1 MKRLSLVL
9 FFIGQILTAQQGGMW
24 IPSLLEGMN
33 EKEMTQL
40 GSKLTAKDIYDIN
53 NSSLKDAV
61 IHFNGGCTGEI
72 ISDQGLILTNH
83 HCGYDAI
90 QTHSS
95 LEHDY
100 LQHGFWAED
109 LASELPNK
117 GMYVTFIKRIDDIT
131 AAILSGVE
139 DKMTNAEKQS
149 LIDKNTEAVIK
160 VTVKE
165 EWQDIRVRPMYDGN
179 KYYLFV
185 TENFKDIRMVGAP
198 PSSIGKFGSDTDNW
212 MWPRHT
218 GDFSL
223 FRIYADKNNRPAE
236 YNKDNVPYKPL
247 HYLPVS
253 LDGVQENDFTM
264 VFGFPGRTNE
274 YLPAIAIEQL
284 VNQQNPAKIEIRDQ
298 ALKTADKYMR
308 ADPAIKLKYASKYA
322 STANYWKKWIGE
334 NQGLKQTNAIGKK
347 KLLEAEFQKKVQN
360 NPEYRDLLKQFDQYY
375 SEIEQLA
382 LAQAY
387 WNEIANRN
395 VELLLVTT
403 RMYQYEKNWT
413 KNPEKFEEDRIKITN
428 YLDDFYKDFEP
439 KVDQEV
445 FYKLMTI
452 YAEKSPKQYQIS
464 DPGLA
469 NIQNLTDRMYEKS
482 RLTNRTGA
490 MELLSGTQDEVLKK
504 FNSDE
509 AYILGK
515 KLAENYY
522 QNILPGYQA
531 IQTNIA
537 GVQKKYMK
545 ALMETFPEQRFFPD
559 ANSTLRLTYGHVK
572 GYNPKD
578 AVSYE
583 PISYLG
589 GVMEKYVPGDYEF
602 DVPEK
607 LRQLYLAKDFGSYG
621 ENGKMPVNFI
631 GTNHTTGGNSGS
643 PAIDSQGNLIGL
655 NFDRVWEGTMSD
667 YYYDPAICR
676 NIMVDVRYILFII
689 DKYAG
694 NTRLIK
700 EMKLVHP
707 KRQNAGK
714 K

>member
-1 MKRLSLVL
+1 MKRLSLIL
-9 FFIGQILTAQQGGMW
+9 FFVAQILTAQQGGMW
-24 IPSLLEGMN
+24 IPSLLEGLN
-33 EKEMTQL
+33 EKEMMQL

-100 LQHGFWAED
+100 LQHGFWAAD
-109 LASELPNK
+109 LAGELPNP
-117 GMYVTFIKRIDDIT
+117 GMYVTFIKRIDDVT

-160 VTVKE
+160 ITVKE
-165 EWQDIRVRPMYDGN
+165 EWQEIRVRPMYDGN

-223 FRIYADKNNRPAE
+223 FRIYADKNNRPAD

-387 WNEIANRN
+387 WNEISNRN
-395 VELLLVTT
+395 IELLLVTT

-413 KNPEKFEEDRIKITN
+413 KNPEKFEEDRKKITN
-428 YLDDFYKDFEP
+428 YLEDFYKDFEP

-469 NIQNLTDRMYEKS
+469 NIQNLTDRIYEKS
-482 RLTNRTGA
+482 RLTNQAGA

-509 AYILGK
+509 AYIFGK

-522 QNILPGYQA
+522 QNIQPGYQA

-559 ANSTLRLTYGHVK
+559 ANSTLRVTYGQVK

-707 KRQNAGK
+707 KKQNAGK

>member
-1 MKRLSLVL
+1 MKRLSLL
-9 FFIGQILTAQQGGMW
+9 FFFIGQILTAQQGGMW
-24 IPSLLEGMN
+24 IPSLLEGLN
-33 EKEMTQL
+33 EKEMMQL

-109 LASELPNK
+109 LAGELPNK

-413 KNPEKFEEDRIKITN
+413 KNPEKFEEDRVKITN
-428 YLDDFYKDFEP
+428 YLEDFYKDFEP

-469 NIQNLTDRMYEKS
+469 NIQNLTDRMYAKS
-482 RLTNRTGA
+482 RLTNRAGA
-490 MELLSGTQDEVLKK
+490 MELISGTQDEVLKK

-509 AYILGK
+509 AYIFGK

-559 ANSTLRLTYGHVK
+559 ANSTLRVTYGQVK

-578 AVSYE
+578 AVNYE

-589 GVMEKYVPGDYEF
+589 GVMEKYIPGDYEF

-607 LRQLYLAKDFGSYG
+607 LRQLYLAKDFGPYG

-643 PAIDSQGNLIGL
+643 PAIDAQGNLIGL

-694 NTRLIK
+694 STRLIK

-707 KRQNAGK
+707 KKRNAGK

>member
-1 MKRLSLVL
+1 MKRLSLIL
-9 FFIGQILTAQQGGMW
+9 FFVAQIITAQQGGMW
-24 IPSLLEGMN
+24 IPSLLEGLN
-33 EKEMTQL
+33 EKEMKQL

-100 LQHGFWAED
+100 LQHGFWAAD
-109 LASELPNK
+109 LAGELPNP
-117 GMYVTFIKRIDDIT
+117 GMYVTFIKRIDDVT

-160 VTVKE
+160 ITVKE

-179 KYYLFV
+179 NYYLFV

-223 FRIYADKNNRPAE
+223 FRIYADKNNRPAD

-334 NQGLKQTNAIGKK
+334 NQGLKQTYAIGKK
-347 KLLEAEFQKKVQN
+347 KLLEVEFQKKVQN

-413 KNPEKFEEDRIKITN
+413 KNPEKFEEDRMKITN
-428 YLDDFYKDFEP
+428 YLEDFYKDFEP

-469 NIQNLTDRMYEKS
+469 NIQNLTDRMYAKS
-482 RLTNRTGA
+482 RLTNQAGA
-490 MELLSGTQDEVLKK
+490 VELISGTKDEVLKK

-509 AYILGK
+509 AYIFGK

-522 QNILPGYQA
+522 QNIQPGYQA

-559 ANSTLRLTYGHVK
+559 ANSTLRVTYGQVK

-607 LRQLYLAKDFGSYG
+607 LRQLYHANDFGPYG

-643 PAIDSQGNLIGL
+643 PAIDAQGNLIGL

-667 YYYDPAICR
+667 YYYDPTICR
-676 NIMVDVRYILFII
+676 NIMVDMRYILFII

-694 NTRLIK
+694 STRLIK

-707 KRQNAGK
+707 KKQNAGK

>member
-1 MKRLSLVL
+1 
-9 FFIGQILTAQQGGMW
+9 
-24 IPSLLEGMN
+24 
-33 EKEMTQL
+33 
-40 GSKLTAKDIYDIN
+40 
-53 NSSLKDAV
+53 
-61 IHFNGGCTGEI
+61 
-72 ISDQGLILTNH
+72 
-83 HCGYDAI
+83 
-90 QTHSS
+90 
-95 LEHDY
+95 
-100 LQHGFWAED
+100 
-109 LASELPNK
+109 
-117 GMYVTFIKRIDDIT
+117 
-131 AAILSGVE
+131 
-139 DKMTNAEKQS
+139 
-149 LIDKNTEAVIK
+149 
-160 VTVKE
+160 
-165 EWQDIRVRPMYDGN
+165 
-179 KYYLFV
+179 
-185 TENFKDIRMVGAP
+185 
-198 PSSIGKFGSDTDNW
+198 
-212 MWPRHT
+212 
-218 GDFSL
+218 
-223 FRIYADKNNRPAE
+223 
-236 YNKDNVPYKPL
+236 
-247 HYLPVS
+247 
-253 LDGVQENDFTM
+253 VQENDFTM

-403 RMYQYEKNWT
+403 RMYQYEKNWS

-428 YLDDFYKDFEP
+428 YLEDFYKDFEP

-452 YAEKSPKQYQIS
+452 YVEKSPKQYQIS

-469 NIQNLTDRMYEKS
+469 NIQNLTDRMYAKS
-482 RLTNRTGA
+482 RLTNRAGA
-490 MELLSGTQDEVLKK
+490 MELISGTQDEVLKK

-509 AYILGK
+509 AYIFGK

-559 ANSTLRLTYGHVK
+559 ANSTLRVTYGQVK

-578 AVSYE
+578 AVNYE

-589 GVMEKYVPGDYEF
+589 GVMEKYIPGDYEF

-607 LRQLYLAKDFGSYG
+607 LRQLYLAKDFGPYG

-643 PAIDSQGNLIGL
+643 PAVDAQGNLIGL

-694 NTRLIK
+694 STRLIK

-707 KRQNAGK
+707 KKQNAGK

>member
-1 MKRLSLVL
+1 MKRLSLIL
-9 FFIGQILTAQQGGMW
+9 FFVAQILTAQQGGMW
-24 IPSLLEGMN
+24 IPSLLEGLN
-33 EKEMTQL
+33 EKEMKQL

-100 LQHGFWAED
+100 LQHGFWAAD
-109 LASELPNK
+109 LAGELPNP
-117 GMYVTFIKRIDDIT
+117 GMYVTFIKRIDDVT

-160 VTVKE
+160 ITVKE
-165 EWQDIRVRPMYDGN
+165 EWQENRVRPMYDGN

-223 FRIYADKNNRPAE
+223 FRIYADKNNRPAD

-334 NQGLKQTNAIGKK
+334 NQGLKQTYAIGKK
-347 KLLEAEFQKKVQN
+347 KLLEVEFQKKVQN

-413 KNPEKFEEDRIKITN
+413 KNPEKFEEDRMKITN
-428 YLDDFYKDFEP
+428 YLEDFYKDFEP

-469 NIQNLTDRMYEKS
+469 NIQNLTDRMYAKS
-482 RLTNRTGA
+482 RLTNQAGA
-490 MELLSGTQDEVLKK
+490 MELISGTKDEVLKK

-509 AYILGK
+509 AYIFGK

-522 QNILPGYQA
+522 QNIQPGYQA

-559 ANSTLRLTYGHVK
+559 ANSTLRVTYGQVK

-607 LRQLYLAKDFGSYG
+607 LRQLYHANDFGPYG

-643 PAIDSQGNLIGL
+643 PAIDAQGNLIGL

-667 YYYDPAICR
+667 YYYDPTICR
-676 NIMVDVRYILFII
+676 NIMVDMRYILFII

-694 NTRLIK
+694 STRLIK

-707 KRQNAGK
+707 KKQNAGK

>member
-1 MKRLSLVL
+1 MKRLSLIL
-9 FFIGQILTAQQGGMW
+9 FFVAQIITAQQGGMW
-24 IPSLLEGMN
+24 IPSLLEGLN
-33 EKEMTQL
+33 EKEMKQL

-100 LQHGFWAED
+100 LQHGFWAAD
-109 LASELPNK
+109 LAGELPNP
-117 GMYVTFIKRIDDIT
+117 GMYVTFIKRIDDVT

-139 DKMTNAEKQS
+139 DKMSNAEKQS

-160 VTVKE
+160 ITIKE

-179 KYYLFV
+179 NYYLFV

-223 FRIYADKNNRPAE
+223 FRIYADKNNRPAD

-413 KNPEKFEEDRIKITN
+413 KNPEKFEEDRMKITN
-428 YLDDFYKDFEP
+428 YLEDFYKDFEP

-469 NIQNLTDRMYEKS
+469 NIQNLTDRMYAKS
-482 RLTNRTGA
+482 RLTNRAGA
-490 MELLSGTQDEVLKK
+490 MELISGTKDEVLKK

-509 AYILGK
+509 AYIFGK

-522 QNILPGYQA
+522 QNIQPGYQA

-559 ANSTLRLTYGHVK
+559 ANSTLRVTYGQVK
-572 GYNPKD
+572 GYNPRD
-578 AVSYE
+578 AVNYE

-607 LRQLYLAKDFGSYG
+607 LRQLYLAKDFGPYG

-643 PAIDSQGNLIGL
+643 PAIDAQGNLIGL

-694 NTRLIK
+694 STRLIK

-707 KRQNAGK
+707 KKQNAGK

>member
-1 MKRLSLVL
+1 MKRLSLL
-9 FFIGQILTAQQGGMW
+9 FFFIGQILTAQQGGMW
-24 IPSLLEGMN
+24 IPSLLEGLN
-33 EKEMTQL
+33 EKEMMQL

-109 LASELPNK
+109 LAGELPNK

-403 RMYQYEKNWT
+403 RMYQYEKNWS

-428 YLDDFYKDFEP
+428 YLEDFYKDFEP

-452 YAEKSPKQYQIS
+452 YVEKSPKQYQIS

-469 NIQNLTDRMYEKS
+469 NIQNLTDRMYAKS
-482 RLTNRTGA
+482 RLTNRAGA
-490 MELLSGTQDEVLKK
+490 MELISGTQDEVLKK

-509 AYILGK
+509 AYIFGK

-559 ANSTLRLTYGHVK
+559 ANSTLRVTYGQVK

-578 AVSYE
+578 AVNYE

-589 GVMEKYVPGDYEF
+589 GVMEKYIPGDYEF

-607 LRQLYLAKDFGSYG
+607 LRQLYLAKDFGPYG

-643 PAIDSQGNLIGL
+643 PAIDAQGNLIGL

-694 NTRLIK
+694 STRLIK

-707 KRQNAGK
+707 KKRNAGK

>member
-1 MKRLSLVL
+1 MKRLSLIL
-9 FFIGQILTAQQGGMW
+9 FFVAQILTAQQGGMW
-24 IPSLLEGMN
+24 IPSLLEGLN
-33 EKEMTQL
+33 EKEMKQL

-100 LQHGFWAED
+100 LQHGFWAAD
-109 LASELPNK
+109 LAGELPNP
-117 GMYVTFIKRIDDIT
+117 GMYVTFIKRIDDVT

-139 DKMTNAEKQS
+139 EKMSNAEKQS

-160 VTVKE
+160 ITVKE

-223 FRIYADKNNRPAE
+223 FRIYADKNNRPAD

-298 ALKTADKYMR
+298 SLKTADKYMR

-382 LAQAY
+382 QAQAY

-413 KNPEKFEEDRIKITN
+413 KNPEKFEEDRLKITN
-428 YLDDFYKDFEP
+428 YLEDFYKDFEP

-469 NIQNLTDRMYEKS
+469 NIQNLTDRMYAKS
-482 RLTNRTGA
+482 RLTNRAGA
-490 MELLSGTQDEVLKK
+490 MELISGTQDEVLKK

-509 AYILGK
+509 AYIFGK

-522 QNILPGYQA
+522 QNIQPGYQA

-559 ANSTLRLTYGHVK
+559 ANSTLRVTYGQVK

-607 LRQLYLAKDFGSYG
+607 LRQLYHAKDFGPYG

-643 PAIDSQGNLIGL
+643 PAIDAQGNLIGL

-694 NTRLIK
+694 STRLIK

-707 KRQNAGK
+707 KKQNAGK

>member
-1 MKRLSLVL
+1 MKRLSLIL
-9 FFIGQILTAQQGGMW
+9 FFVAQIITAQQGGMW
-24 IPSLLEGMN
+24 IPSLLEGLN
-33 EKEMTQL
+33 EKEMKQL

-100 LQHGFWAED
+100 LQHGFWAAD
-109 LASELPNK
+109 LAGELPNP
-117 GMYVTFIKRIDDIT
+117 GMYVTFIKRIDDVT

-139 DKMTNAEKQS
+139 DKMSNAEKQS

-160 VTVKE
+160 ITIKE

-179 KYYLFV
+179 NYYLFV

-223 FRIYADKNNRPAE
+223 FRIYADKNNRPAD

-413 KNPEKFEEDRIKITN
+413 KNPEKFEEDRMKITN
-428 YLDDFYKDFEP
+428 YLEDFYKDFEP

-469 NIQNLTDRMYEKS
+469 NIQNLTDRMYAKS
-482 RLTNRTGA
+482 RLTNRAGA
-490 MELLSGTQDEVLKK
+490 MELISGTKDEVLKK

-509 AYILGK
+509 AYIFGK

-522 QNILPGYQA
+522 QNIQPGYQA

-559 ANSTLRLTYGHVK
+559 ANSTLRVTYGQVK
-572 GYNPKD
+572 GYNPRD
-578 AVSYE
+578 AVNYE

-607 LRQLYLAKDFGSYG
+607 LRQLYLAKDFGPYG

-643 PAIDSQGNLIGL
+643 PAIDAHGNLIGL

-694 NTRLIK
+694 STRLIK

-707 KRQNAGK
+707 KKQNAGK

>member
-1 MKRLSLVL
+1 MKRLSLI
-9 FFIGQILTAQQGGMW
+9 FFITGQILTAQQGGMW
-24 IPSLLEGMN
+24 IPSLLEGLN
-33 EKEMTQL
+33 ENEMSQL

-90 QTHSS
+90 QSHSS

-100 LQHGFWAED
+100 LQHGFWAAD
-109 LASELPNK
+109 FASELPNQ
-117 GMYVTFIKRIDDIT
+117 GMYVTFIKRIDDVT
-131 AAILSGVE
+131 AGVLSGVE
-139 DKMTNAEKQS
+139 EEMTNTQKQS
-149 LIDKNTEAVIK
+149 LIDKNTEAVVKI
-160 VTVKE
+160 TVKE
-165 EWQDIRVRPMYDGN
+165 EWQDIKVRPMYDGN

-185 TENFKDIRMVGAP
+185 TENFNDIRLVGAP

-223 FRIYADKNNRPAE
+223 FRIYADKNNRPAA

-413 KNPEKFEEDRIKITN
+413 KNPEKFEEDRVKITN
-428 YLDDFYKDFEP
+428 YLEDFYKDFEP

-452 YAEKSPKQYQIS
+452 YAGKSPKQYQIN

-469 NIQNLTDRMYEKS
+469 NIQNLTDRMYAKS
-482 RLTNRTGA
+482 RLTNRAGA
-490 MELLSGTQDEVLKK
+490 MELISGTQDEVLKK

-509 AYILGK
+509 AYIFGK

-522 QNILPGYQA
+522 QTIQPQYQA

-545 ALMETFPEQRFFPD
+545 ALMENFPEQRFFPD
-559 ANSTLRLTYGHVK
+559 ANSTLRVTYGKVK
-572 GYNPKD
+572 GYKPKD
-578 AVSYE
+578 AVNYE

-607 LRQLYLAKDFGSYG
+607 LRQLYLAKDFGPYG

-643 PAIDSQGNLIGL
+643 PAIDAQGNLIGL

-676 NIMVDVRYILFII
+676 NIMVDTRYILFII

-694 NTRLIK
+694 STRLIK
-700 EMKLVHP
+700 EMKLAHP
-707 KRQNAGK
+707 KKQNAGK